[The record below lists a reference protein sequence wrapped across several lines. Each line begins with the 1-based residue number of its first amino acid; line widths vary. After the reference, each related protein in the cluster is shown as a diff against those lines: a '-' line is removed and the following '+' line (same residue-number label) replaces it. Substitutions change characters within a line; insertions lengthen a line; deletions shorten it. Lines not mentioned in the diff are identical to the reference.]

1 MIRTNWINVSV
12 KKSITLVVLLCLL
25 LVAGCRATPRLK
37 GEVIVY
43 VAAPLSGWQADGGQ
57 TVVGGVRLMAERINA
72 AGGLL
77 GYKVKVVAVD
87 DEADSDVAVQVAE
100 EIRAAV
106 QGGQKVIGIV
116 GHYNSGQTLAA
127 MDVYKDLPLVIV
139 TPTASDVSITQKG
152 YNNFF
157 RVNATDAAQGPYDAD
172 FLVKDLK
179 AQRIVV
185 IYAENDYGQGLKAQ
199 VVKALEGLGRPPV
212 EVIGIQEAASTYAPI
227 IPRVKAANPDAIFLA
242 GYETEGYVLL
252 PELREAGIQSNFLAG
267 DGCFLY
273 DFIDGSGPYAE
284 GAYVSGITP
293 DPKVVANRAWWN
305 SYQQLETRN
314 PGTYS
319 IAGYSA
325 MTVLAEGAKR
335 ANSLEATAI
344 EQALRSNQLTSL
356 IGSVAYDDRGDL
368 KEQRVYVFQVKNG
381 DFLQVKPAK

>member
-1 MIRTNWINVSV
+1 MSRVTPRTIIALV
-12 KKSITLVVLLCLL
+12 LVVML
-25 LVAGCRATPRLK
+25 LVTSCGLPQPRK
-37 GEVIVY
+37 GDLTVY
-43 VAAPLSGWQADGGQ
+43 VAVPLSGSQADGGQ
-57 TVVGGVRLMAERINA
+57 TVVGGARLAADEINRK
-72 AGGLL
+72 GGLL
-77 GYKVKVVAVD
+77 GYRLVIEPLD
-87 DEADSDVAVQVAE
+87 DQADSDVAVQVANQVAE
-100 EIRAAV
+100 AV
-106 QGGQKVIGIV
+106 RGGKRVLGVI
-116 GHYNSGQTLAA
+116 GHYNSGQSAA
-127 MDVYKDLPLVIV
+127 ALPIYKDLPIIVI
-139 TPTASDVSITQKG
+139 TPTASDPSLTAQG
-152 YNNFF
+152 YRNFF

-212 EVIGIQEAASTYAPI
+212 EVIGIQEGASTYAPI

-325 MTVLAEGAKR
+325 MTVLAEGVKR